1 MVKIVIKYV
10 QIFNYVVVKISTIDV
25 SINRYNYALHRLKC
39 ISHFK
44 AAKSEKI
51 SQQHCFIFIFFK
63 ENLAE
68 ISTYYFVC
76 THGRHSKA

>member
-10 QIFNYVVVKISTIDV
+10 QIFNYVVKISTIDV

-51 SQQHCFIFIFFK
+51 SQQHCFIFIFLK
-63 ENLAE
+63 K
-68 ISTYYFVC
+68 I
-76 THGRHSKA
+76 